1 MMSIR
6 QQGGV
11 FGRNPKFND
20 VEVESLDVNGAAT
33 VGDDLN
39 VGNGVLFVDKSTGRV
54 GVNTSTPDQIL
65 TTKAVT
71 VDTYHNIKTDK
82 ASGTSG
88 VILANDAWTWVLRN
102 NGGNSN
108 AFELRNA
115 TSGQQE
121 LTVTTAGNFSIAR
134 GNLAFA
140 SGKGID
146 FSATSGTGTSELFDD
161 YEEGTFTPTITDG
174 SVEASYG
181 GRLGRYTKVGR
192 AVHIEL
198 YFIDIDT
205 TGLTAGNS
213 IVVGGLP
220 FSHVTQQFNRAILNV
235 QAHTLASTN
244 GAVSVAL
251 DSAATTMTL
260 IDGTSTQ
267 IKDPL
272 TVAALTSGLSD
283 LRISGTYEA
292 A

>member
-161 YEEGTFTPTITDG
+161 YEEGTWTPTTAGDATGVLGANNIGFYVKT
-174 SVEASYG
+174 
-181 GRLGRYTKVGR
+181 GRL
-192 AVHIEL
+192 VHVQCQ
-198 YFIDIDT
+198 FVVT
-205 TGLTAGNS
+205 TNFTSNA
-213 IVVGGLP
+213 VGGLP
-220 FSHVTQQFNRAILNV
+220 YQPYIQSPISSAYGLEPVLTVGGTVYAFVTDTTTNIVF
-235 QAHTLASTN
+235 ASNTN
-244 GAVSVAL
+244 GTAHNPSTTGNIYRVQFTYVA
-251 DSAATTMTL
+251 
-260 IDGTSTQ
+260 Q
-267 IKDPL
+267 
-272 TVAALTSGLSD
+272 
-283 LRISGTYEA
+283 E
-292 A
+292 

>member
-1 MMSIR
+1 MSIR

-33 VGDDLN
+33 IGDDLN

-161 YEEGTFTPTITDG
+161 YEEGTWTPTFRGAVTLPTIDYAQYTKIGRVCFYELRLTIPVTTDG
-174 SVEASYG
+174 AAFEWS
-181 GRLGRYTKVGR
+181 
-192 AVHIEL
+192 
-198 YFIDIDT
+198 
-205 TGLTAGNS
+205 
-213 IVVGGLP
+213 LP
-220 FSHVTQQFNRAILNV
+220 FTR
-235 QAHTLASTN
+235 ASTSGGD
-244 GAVSVAL
+244 GACITYSNKDATYNHSVGAGFSNVYHRIYSKSGASLTYLNYSSSTLSVSG
-251 DSAATTMTL
+251 SFIAA
-260 IDGTSTQ
+260 
-267 IKDPL
+267 
-272 TVAALTSGLSD
+272 
-283 LRISGTYEA
+283 
-292 A
+292 

>member
-161 YEEGTFTPTITDG
+161 YEEGAWTPTTAGDATGVLGANNIGFYVKT
-174 SVEASYG
+174 
-181 GRLGRYTKVGR
+181 GRL
-192 AVHIEL
+192 VHVQCQ
-198 YFIDIDT
+198 FVVT
-205 TGLTAGNS
+205 TNFTSNA
-213 IVVGGLP
+213 VGGLP
-220 FSHVTQQFNRAILNV
+220 YQPYIQSPISSAYGLEPVLTVGGTVYAFVTDTTTNIVF
-235 QAHTLASTN
+235 ASNTN
-244 GAVSVAL
+244 GTAHNPSTTGNIYRVQFTYVA
-251 DSAATTMTL
+251 
-260 IDGTSTQ
+260 Q
-267 IKDPL
+267 
-272 TVAALTSGLSD
+272 
-283 LRISGTYEA
+283 E
-292 A
+292 